1 MSEETVPTETN
12 TTAEKDTRDNDQPEH
27 FSDINLNTSLES
39 PFDPPPSQGEQ
50 EETREEEP
58 TLEFF
63 GNDQGGGGGSETES
77 NPSPKQERE
86 KEEETISNGFVTLS
100 PPLSPG

>member
-12 TTAEKDTRDNDQPEH
+12 TTAEKDTGD
-27 FSDINLNTSLES
+27 FSDIDLNTSLES
-39 PFDPPPSQGEQ
+39 PFDPPPSQGGQ